1 MEKEIKVGDIT
12 MSQVEAAWD
21 TLMKATD
28 AIDEGIQSGDEG
40 ATQICMIIC
49 LRHMLFGARFHATTK
64 IAIAKMEAKREAKVK
79 EAVPVAKPEG
89 VNFSLMPSGEKS

>member
-1 MEKEIKVGDIT
+1 MEETKVGDIT

-21 TLMKATD
+21 TLMKATE

-40 ATQICMIIC
+40 AMRMHMIMC
-49 LRHMLFGARFHATTK
+49 LRHMIFGSQFNATTK
-64 IAIAKMEAKREAKVK
+64 VAIAKLEAEKK
-79 EAVPVAKPEG
+79 EAEPIAKPEG